1 MFGKP
6 DKMDV
11 RCHSDAEA
19 ARVSKNAHK
28 ESRESKGA
36 EGNLPA
42 AFLKEPQG
50 AFSASGAAE
59 DCNKSKSNS
68 AADPDYCRRI
78 LVRDAKGS
86 IREIILPK
94 GLDLDRPKRTRT
106 SFTAE
111 QLYRLEMEF
120 QRCQYVVGRERTE
133 LARQLNLSET
143 QVKVWFQN
151 RRTKQ
156 KKDQGKD
163 SELRSVVSETAAT
176 CSVLR
181 LLEQGRLLSPP
192 GLPALLP
199 PCATGALGSALR
211 GPSLPALGA
220 GAAAGSAAAA
230 AAAAAP
236 GPAGAAS
243 PHPPAV
249 GGAPGPGPAGP
260 GGLHAGAP
268 AAGHSLFSLPVPSLL
283 GSVASRL
290 SSAPLTMAGSLA
302 GNLQELS
309 ARYLSS
315 SAFEPYSR
323 TNNKEGAEKKAL
335 D

>member
-1 MFGKP
+1 MFGKQ

-11 RCHSDAEA
+11 RCNSEIETN
-19 ARVSKNAHK
+19 RVSKNGHK
-28 ESRESKGA
+28 ENKESKGSS
-36 EGNLPA
+36 EGNISTS
-42 AFLKEPQG
+42 FLKDQQG
-50 AFSASGAAE
+50 TFSASGVSE
-59 DCNKSKSNS
+59 DCSKNKSNS
-68 AADPDYCRRI
+68 ADPDYCRRI

-163 SELRSVVSETAAT
+163 SELKSVVSETAAT

-192 GLPALLP
+192 GLPSLLP
-199 PCATGALGSALR
+199 PCATGALGSSLR
-211 GPSLPALGA
+211 APSLASGT
-220 GAAAGSAAAA
+220 GGS
-230 AAAAAP
+230 
-236 GPAGAAS
+236 GSGTTGAS
-243 PHPPAV
+243 PHQPAV
-249 GGAPGPGPAGP
+249 STTAAGGPARPSPP
-260 GGLHAGAP
+260 GAHN
-268 AAGHSLFSLPVPSLL
+268 LFSLPVPTLL

-290 SSAPLTMAGSLA
+290 SSNPLAMAGSLA

-323 TNNKEGAEKKAL
+323 TANKEGAEKKAL

>member
-1 MFGKP
+1 MEVRYNQETEGTGLKNGLKKGKD
-6 DKMDV
+6 DKD
-11 RCHSDAEA
+11 SQGSL
-19 ARVSKNAHK
+19 SK
-28 ESRESKGA
+28 S
-36 EGNLPA
+36 
-42 AFLKEPQG
+42 FLKEQQDS
-50 AFSASGAAE
+50 FSPSGTVDNCE
-59 DCNKSKSNS
+59 KNRGSTR
-68 AADPDYCRRI
+68 DPDYCRRI

-86 IREIILPK
+86 IREIVLPK

-163 SELRSVVSETAAT
+163 SELRTVVSETAAT

-181 LLEQGRLLSPP
+181 LLEQGRLLTPP
-192 GLPALLP
+192 GLPGLLP
-199 PCATGALGSALR
+199 HCGNGTLGSALR
-211 GPSLPALGA
+211 PPSMAAASNGSS
-220 GAAAGSAAAA
+220 GGAAGSS
-230 AAAAAP
+230 P
-236 GPAGAAS
+236 PLPAINSSGTAGGLQGS
-243 PHPPAV
+243 PPA
-249 GGAPGPGPAGP
+249 
-260 GGLHAGAP
+260 
-268 AAGHSLFSLPVPSLL
+268 HSLFSFPMPSLL
-283 GSVASRL
+283 ATRISSNPL
-290 SSAPLTMAGSLA
+290 SMAGSLA

-323 TNNKEGAEKKAL
+323 TNSKEPTDKKIVE
-335 D
+335 

>member
-1 MFGKP
+1 MFGKQ

-11 RCHSDAEA
+11 RCNSELETN
-19 ARVSKNAHK
+19 RLSKNGHK
-28 ESRESKGA
+28 EGKESKSS
-36 EGNLPA
+36 EGNISNS
-42 AFLKEPQG
+42 FLKEPQG
-50 AFSASGAAE
+50 TFSASGVSE
-59 DCNKSKSNS
+59 DCGKNKSSS
-68 AADPDYCRRI
+68 ADPDYCRRI

-143 QVKVWFQN
+143 QVLKIQMYQWQKVKVWFQN

-163 SELRSVVSETAAT
+163 SEMKSVVSETAAT

-192 GLPALLP
+192 
-199 PCATGALGSALR
+199 
-211 GPSLPALGA
+211 
-220 GAAAGSAAAA
+220 
-230 AAAAAP
+230 
-236 GPAGAAS
+236 
-243 PHPPAV
+243 
-249 GGAPGPGPAGP
+249 
-260 GGLHAGAP
+260 
-268 AAGHSLFSLPVPSLL
+268 
-283 GSVASRL
+283 
-290 SSAPLTMAGSLA
+290 
-302 GNLQELS
+302 
-309 ARYLSS
+309 
-315 SAFEPYSR
+315 
-323 TNNKEGAEKKAL
+323 
-335 D
+335 

>member
-1 MFGKP
+1 
-6 DKMDV
+6 MDI
-11 RCHSDAEA
+11 RCSSDADA
-19 ARVSKNAHK
+19 ARLSKTLHQEGKGGPDTEGKLSK
-28 ESRESKGA
+28 EQRGTFSGTDSA
-36 EGNLPA
+36 EH
-42 AFLKEPQG
+42 
-50 AFSASGAAE
+50 
-59 DCNKSKSNS
+59 CTKSNALS
-68 AADPDYCRRI
+68 SDSDYCRRI

-192 GLPALLP
+192 GLPGLLP
-199 PCATGALGSALR
+199 PCATSALASALR
-211 GPSLPALGA
+211 VPSMASNSTGT
-220 GAAAGSAAAA
+220 GAAGT
-230 AAAAAP
+230 
-236 GPAGAAS
+236 S
-243 PHPPAV
+243 PHP
-249 GGAPGPGPAGP
+249 AGP
-260 GGLHAGAP
+260 PQPGLQASTP
-268 AAGHSLFSLPVPSLL
+268 GHGIFSLPVPSLL
-283 GSVASRL
+283 GTVASRL
-290 SSAPLTMAGSLA
+290 SSNPLAMAGSLA

-315 SAFEPYSR
+315 SAFEPYCR
-323 TNNKEGAEKKAL
+323 TGSKENLEKKAR

>member
-1 MFGKP
+1 MEVRYNQETEGKGLKNGLQKGK
-6 DKMDV
+6 DDTD
-11 RCHSDAEA
+11 SQGSL
-19 ARVSKNAHK
+19 SK
-28 ESRESKGA
+28 S
-36 EGNLPA
+36 
-42 AFLKEPQG
+42 FLKEQQDS
-50 AFSASGAAE
+50 FSPSGTVDNCE
-59 DCNKSKSNS
+59 KSRGSTG
-68 AADPDYCRRI
+68 DPDYCRRI

-163 SELRSVVSETAAT
+163 LELRSVVSETAAT

-181 LLEQGRLLSPP
+181 LLEQGRLLTPP
-192 GLPALLP
+192 SLTGILPH
-199 PCATGALGSALR
+199 CGSALR
-211 GPSLPALGA
+211 PPSMALASNSSSSSGGSTGTAGGSPPLPAISSSGSVA
-220 GAAAGSAAAA
+220 G
-230 AAAAAP
+230 
-236 GPAGAAS
+236 
-243 PHPPAV
+243 
-249 GGAPGPGPAGP
+249 
-260 GGLHAGAP
+260 
-268 AAGHSLFSLPVPSLL
+268 LFSFPMPSLL
-283 GSVASRL
+283 SGVANRMSSNPL
-290 SSAPLTMAGSLA
+290 SMAGSLA

-323 TNNKEGAEKKAL
+323 TNGKESMDKKIL
-335 D
+335 E

>member
-28 ESRESKGA
+28 ESRDSKGA

-50 AFSASGAAE
+50 AFSASGTVE

-199 PCATGALGSALR
+199 PCATSALGSALR

-230 AAAAAP
+230 AAAAP
-236 GPAGAAS
+236 GPTGAAS
-243 PHPPAV
+243 PHPPPV
-249 GGAPGPGPAGP
+249 GGAPGAGPAGP

-268 AAGHSLFSLPVPSLL
+268 AAGHGLFSLPVPSLL

-315 SAFEPYSR
+315 SAFEPYTR

>member
-1 MFGKP
+1 MFGKQ

-11 RCHSDAEA
+11 RCSSETEA
-19 ARVSKNAHK
+19 NRVSKNGHK
-28 ESRESKGA
+28 EGKESKGS
-36 EGNLPA
+36 EGNISTS
-42 AFLKEPQG
+42 FLKDQQG
-50 AFSASGAAE
+50 TFSASAATE
-59 DCNKSKSNS
+59 DCNKSKSS
-68 AADPDYCRRI
+68 SADPDYCRRI

-192 GLPALLP
+192 GLPGLLP

-211 GPSLPALGA
+211 GPGLAA
-220 GAAAGSAAAA
+220 GSGSAAAA
-230 AAAAAP
+230 AP
-236 GPAGAAS
+236 GGGGS
-243 PHPPAV
+243 PHPPAAS
-249 GGAPGPGPAGP
+249 GAAGP
-260 GGLHAGAP
+260 PPPAALHGAA
-268 AAGHSLFSLPVPSLL
+268 AAGHGLFGLPVPALL
-283 GSVASRL
+283 GSVAGRL
-290 SSAPLTMAGSLA
+290 SSAPLAVAGSLA

-323 TNNKEGAEKKAL
+323 TNNKESAEKKAL

>member
-1 MFGKP
+1 MEVRYNQETEAGMVLKNGLKDGKEGK
-6 DKMDV
+6 D
-11 RCHSDAEA
+11 SQGSL
-19 ARVSKNAHK
+19 SK
-28 ESRESKGA
+28 S
-36 EGNLPA
+36 
-42 AFLKEPQG
+42 FLKEQQES
-50 AFSASGAAE
+50 FSAAGTVESCEKSRANSG
-59 DCNKSKSNS
+59 
-68 AADPDYCRRI
+68 DPDYCRRI

-181 LLEQGRLLSPP
+181 LLEQGRLLTPP
-192 GLPALLP
+192 GLPGLLP
-199 PCATGALGSALR
+199 HCGGGGGGGGGALGSGLR
-211 GPSLPALGA
+211 GPSMGIIANNGSSSSSSSGTGGSPPLPAATSSGP
-220 GAAAGSAAAA
+220 AAAVLPGST
-230 AAAAAP
+230 P
-236 GPAGAAS
+236 THG
-243 PHPPAV
+243 
-249 GGAPGPGPAGP
+249 
-260 GGLHAGAP
+260 
-268 AAGHSLFSLPVPSLL
+268 LFSFPMPSLL
-283 GSVASRL
+283 GSVATRISSNPL
-290 SSAPLTMAGSLA
+290 SMAGSLA

-323 TNNKEGAEKKAL
+323 TNSKEAMDKKVL
-335 D
+335 E

>member
-1 MFGKP
+1 MFGKQ

-11 RCHSDAEA
+11 RCNSELETS
-19 ARVSKNAHK
+19 RLSKNGHK
-28 ESRESKGA
+28 EGKESKSS
-36 EGNLPA
+36 EGNISNS
-42 AFLKEPQG
+42 FLKEPQG
-50 AFSASGAAE
+50 TFSASGVSE
-59 DCNKSKSNS
+59 DCSKNKSSS
-68 AADPDYCRRI
+68 ADPDYCRRI

-163 SELRSVVSETAAT
+163 SEMKSVVSETAAT

-192 GLPALLP
+192 GLPGLLP
-199 PCATGALGSALR
+199 PCATSALGSALR
-211 GPSLPALGA
+211 APSLASRTGGSGSGTAGGSPHHPAVSS
-220 GAAAGSAAAA
+220 AAAG
-230 AAAAAP
+230 
-236 GPAGAAS
+236 PAHPS
-243 PHPPAV
+243 P
-249 GGAPGPGPAGP
+249 P
-260 GGLHAGAP
+260 GGHN
-268 AAGHSLFSLPVPSLL
+268 LFSLQVPTLL

-290 SSAPLTMAGSLA
+290 STNPLAMAGSLA

-323 TNNKEGAEKKAL
+323 TAGKESAEKKAL

>member
-1 MFGKP
+1 MEVRYNQETEGMGLKNGLKTGKD
-6 DKMDV
+6 DKD
-11 RCHSDAEA
+11 SQGSL
-19 ARVSKNAHK
+19 SK
-28 ESRESKGA
+28 S
-36 EGNLPA
+36 
-42 AFLKEPQG
+42 FLKEQQDS
-50 AFSASGAAE
+50 FSPSGTVDNCE
-59 DCNKSKSNS
+59 KNRGSTG
-68 AADPDYCRRI
+68 DPDYCRRI

-181 LLEQGRLLSPP
+181 LLEQGRLLTPP
-192 GLPALLP
+192 GLPGLLP
-199 PCATGALGSALR
+199 HCGSGALGSALR
-211 GPSLPALGA
+211 PSSMGMPNNNNNNGGSGSSSGGSTGTAGGSPPLPAVTSSGT
-220 GAAAGSAAAA
+220 
-230 AAAAAP
+230 
-236 GPAGAAS
+236 
-243 PHPPAV
+243 V
-249 GGAPGPGPAGP
+249 T
-260 GGLHAGAP
+260 GLQSSP
-268 AAGHSLFSLPVPSLL
+268 AAHSLFNFPMPTLL
-283 GSVASRL
+283 SGVASRIASNPL
-290 SSAPLTMAGSLA
+290 SIAGSLA

-323 TNNKEGAEKKAL
+323 TSGKESMDKKIL
-335 D
+335 E

>member
-1 MFGKP
+1 MEVRYNQETEGKGLKNGLQKGKD
-6 DKMDV
+6 DKD
-11 RCHSDAEA
+11 SQGSL
-19 ARVSKNAHK
+19 SK
-28 ESRESKGA
+28 S
-36 EGNLPA
+36 
-42 AFLKEPQG
+42 FLKEQQDS
-50 AFSASGAAE
+50 FSPSGTVDNCE
-59 DCNKSKSNS
+59 KSRGSTG
-68 AADPDYCRRI
+68 DPDYCRRI

-163 SELRSVVSETAAT
+163 LELRSVVSETAAT

-181 LLEQGRLLSPP
+181 LLEQGRLLTPP
-192 GLPALLP
+192 SLTGILPH
-199 PCATGALGSALR
+199 CGSALR
-211 GPSLPALGA
+211 PPSMALASNSSSSSSGGSTGTAGGSPPLPAISSSGSVA
-220 GAAAGSAAAA
+220 G
-230 AAAAAP
+230 
-236 GPAGAAS
+236 
-243 PHPPAV
+243 
-249 GGAPGPGPAGP
+249 
-260 GGLHAGAP
+260 
-268 AAGHSLFSLPVPSLL
+268 LFSFPMPSLL
-283 GSVASRL
+283 SGVANRMSSNPL
-290 SSAPLTMAGSLA
+290 SMAGSLA

-323 TNNKEGAEKKAL
+323 TNGKESMDKKIL
-335 D
+335 E

>member
-1 MFGKP
+1 MGKLFP
-6 DKMDV
+6 GLCFLCCLV
-11 RCHSDAEA
+11 TYALVGA
-19 ARVSKNAHK
+19 ALFSAIEGSPVLRPEDEEVFKAFLHK
-28 ESRESKGA
+28 LCDILECNGTVA
-36 EGNLPA
+36 EGKTQHLRKHLQTMNPEWLHQPEDWT
-42 AFLKEPQG
+42 FLS
-50 AFSASGAAE
+50 ALFFCCTVFST
-59 DCNKSKSNS
+59 
-68 AADPDYCRRI
+68 
-78 LVRDAKGS
+78 VDAKGS

-199 PCATGALGSALR
+199 PCAT
-211 GPSLPALGA
+211 
-220 GAAAGSAAAA
+220 
-230 AAAAAP
+230 
-236 GPAGAAS
+236 
-243 PHPPAV
+243 
-249 GGAPGPGPAGP
+249 
-260 GGLHAGAP
+260 AP
-268 AAGHSLFSLPVPSLL
+268 AAGHGLFSLPVPSLL

>member
-1 MFGKP
+1 MFGKQ

-11 RCHSDAEA
+11 RCNSESETN
-19 ARVSKNAHK
+19 RVSKNGAKESK
-28 ESRESKGA
+28 ESRGA
-36 EGNLPA
+36 EGNISTS
-42 AFLKEPQG
+42 FLKDQQG
-50 AFSASGAAE
+50 TFSASGAAE
-59 DCNKSKSNS
+59 DCNKSKSS
-68 AADPDYCRRI
+68 SADPDYCRRI

-192 GLPALLP
+192 GLPGLLP
-199 PCATGALGSALR
+199 PCATSALGSALR
-211 GPSLPALGA
+211 APSITSGTSGSGPGPAG
-220 GAAAGSAAAA
+220 GSPHAPPAVS
-230 AAAAAP
+230 AAAP
-236 GPAGAAS
+236 GPAQAAGLHPS
-243 PHPPAV
+243 PPA
-249 GGAPGPGPAGP
+249 GG
-260 GGLHAGAP
+260 HN
-268 AAGHSLFSLPVPSLL
+268 LFSLPVPTLL

-290 SSAPLTMAGSLA
+290 SSNPLTMAGSLA

-315 SAFEPYSR
+315 SAFEPYCRSS
-323 TNNKEGAEKKAL
+323 TKEGAEKSKPL

>member
-1 MFGKP
+1 MEVRYNQETEGMGLKNGLKKGKD
-6 DKMDV
+6 DKDSQGSM
-11 RCHSDAEA
+11 
-19 ARVSKNAHK
+19 SK
-28 ESRESKGA
+28 S
-36 EGNLPA
+36 
-42 AFLKEPQG
+42 FLKEQQDS
-50 AFSASGAAE
+50 FSPSGTVDNCE
-59 DCNKSKSNS
+59 KNRGSTG
-68 AADPDYCRRI
+68 DPDYCRRI

-181 LLEQGRLLSPP
+181 LLEQGRLLTPP
-192 GLPALLP
+192 GLPGLLP
-199 PCATGALGSALR
+199 HCGSALR
-211 GPSLPALGA
+211 PPSVAMASNGSSSSSNGGGGSGTAGGSPPLPAVTSSGTVA
-220 GAAAGSAAAA
+220 GLQSSAAA
-230 AAAAAP
+230 
-236 GPAGAAS
+236 
-243 PHPPAV
+243 
-249 GGAPGPGPAGP
+249 
-260 GGLHAGAP
+260 
-268 AAGHSLFSLPVPSLL
+268 HSLFSFPMPSLL
-283 GSVASRL
+283 GGVASRIPSNPL
-290 SSAPLTMAGSLA
+290 SMAGSLA

-323 TNNKEGAEKKAL
+323 TNGKEFMDKKIL
-335 D
+335 E

>member
-1 MFGKP
+1 M
-6 DKMDV
+6 
-11 RCHSDAEA
+11 
-19 ARVSKNAHK
+19 
-28 ESRESKGA
+28 
-36 EGNLPA
+36 
-42 AFLKEPQG
+42 
-50 AFSASGAAE
+50 
-59 DCNKSKSNS
+59 
-68 AADPDYCRRI
+68 
-78 LVRDAKGS
+78 
-86 IREIILPK
+86 
-94 GLDLDRPKRTRT
+94 
-106 SFTAE
+106 
-111 QLYRLEMEF
+111 
-120 QRCQYVVGRERTE
+120 
-133 LARQLNLSET
+133 
-143 QVKVWFQN
+143 KVWFQN

-211 GPSLPALGA
+211 GPNLPALGA
-220 GAAAGSAAAA
+220 GSAAGS

-249 GGAPGPGPAGP
+249 GGAPGTGPTGP

-268 AAGHSLFSLPVPSLL
+268 AAGHGLFSLPVPSLL

>member
-1 MFGKP
+1 
-6 DKMDV
+6 MDV

-19 ARVSKNAHK
+19 ARVSKSAHK
-28 ESRESKGA
+28 EGARESKGA
-36 EGNLPA
+36 EGTLPA

-50 AFSASGAAE
+50 AFPASGAAE
-59 DCNKSKSNS
+59 DCSKSKANA

-230 AAAAAP
+230 AAAAP
-236 GPAGAAS
+236 GPASAAAS

-268 AAGHSLFSLPVPSLL
+268 AAGHGLFSLPVPSLL

-323 TNNKEGAEKKAL
+323 TNNKEGAEKKAM

>member
-1 MFGKP
+1 MEVRYNQETEGKGLKNGLQKGKD
-6 DKMDV
+6 DKD
-11 RCHSDAEA
+11 SQGSL
-19 ARVSKNAHK
+19 SK
-28 ESRESKGA
+28 S
-36 EGNLPA
+36 
-42 AFLKEPQG
+42 FLKEQQDS
-50 AFSASGAAE
+50 FSPSGTVDNCE
-59 DCNKSKSNS
+59 KSRGSTG
-68 AADPDYCRRI
+68 DPDYCRRI

-163 SELRSVVSETAAT
+163 LELRSVVSETAAT

-181 LLEQGRLLSPP
+181 LLEQGRLLTPP
-192 GLPALLP
+192 GLTGILP
-199 PCATGALGSALR
+199 HCGSALR
-211 GPSLPALGA
+211 PPSMALASNSSSSSSSGGSTGTAGGSPPLPAISSSGTVA
-220 GAAAGSAAAA
+220 G
-230 AAAAAP
+230 
-236 GPAGAAS
+236 
-243 PHPPAV
+243 
-249 GGAPGPGPAGP
+249 
-260 GGLHAGAP
+260 
-268 AAGHSLFSLPVPSLL
+268 LFSFPMPSLL
-283 GSVASRL
+283 SGVANRMSSNPL
-290 SSAPLTMAGSLA
+290 SMAGSLA

-323 TNNKEGAEKKAL
+323 TNGKESMDKKIL
-335 D
+335 E

>member
-28 ESRESKGA
+28 ESRETKGA

-78 LVRDAKGS
+78 LVRVPAGTLEKVAAPLRLGA
-86 IREIILPK
+86 R
-94 GLDLDRPKRTRT
+94 RPLGTD
-106 SFTAE
+106 SHPSAPSD
-111 QLYRLEMEF
+111 YRLLGPFPRSQLWPGKAKEN
-120 QRCQYVVGRERTE
+120 GG
-133 LARQLNLSET
+133 LAADVSPS

-151 RRTKQ
+151 WRTKQ

-211 GPSLPALGA
+211 GLSLPSLGA
-220 GAAAGSAAAA
+220 GAAAGSARCRS
-230 AAAAAP
+230 
-236 GPAGAAS
+236 PASGLAGTES

-249 GGAPGPGPAGP
+249 GGAGPGSAGP
-260 GGLHAGAP
+260 GGLH
-268 AAGHSLFSLPVPSLL
+268 V
-283 GSVASRL
+283 
-290 SSAPLTMAGSLA
+290 SSAPLTMGSLTE
-302 GNLQELS
+302 NLQETLPP
-309 ARYLSS
+309 RYLSS

>member
-11 RCHSDAEA
+11 RCHSDTEA
-19 ARVSKNAHK
+19 ARVSKTAHK
-28 ESRESKGA
+28 ESREIKGA
-36 EGNLPA
+36 EGSLPA

-50 AFSASGAAE
+50 AFSASGASE

-68 AADPDYCRRI
+68 SADPDYCRRI

-199 PCATGALGSALR
+199 PC
-211 GPSLPALGA
+211 
-220 GAAAGSAAAA
+220 
-230 AAAAAP
+230 
-236 GPAGAAS
+236 
-243 PHPPAV
+243 
-249 GGAPGPGPAGP
+249 PGPAGP

-268 AAGHSLFSLPVPSLL
+268 AASHGLFSLPVPSLL

>member
-11 RCHSDAEA
+11 RCHSDTEA

-36 EGNLPA
+36 EGNLPS

-50 AFSASGAAE
+50 AFSASGAPE
-59 DCNKSKSNS
+59 DCNKSKGNS

-211 GPSLPALGA
+211 GPSLPA
-220 GAAAGSAAAA
+220 
-230 AAAAAP
+230 
-236 GPAGAAS
+236 
-243 PHPPAV
+243 
-249 GGAPGPGPAGP
+249 
-260 GGLHAGAP
+260 
-268 AAGHSLFSLPVPSLL
+268 AGHGLFSLPVPSLL

>member
-1 MFGKP
+1 MFGKQ

-11 RCHSDAEA
+11 RCSSETEA
-19 ARVSKNAHK
+19 NRVSKNGHK
-28 ESRESKGA
+28 EGKESKGS
-36 EGNLPA
+36 EGNISTS
-42 AFLKEPQG
+42 FLKDQQG
-50 AFSASGAAE
+50 TFSASAATE
-59 DCNKSKSNS
+59 DCNKSKSS
-68 AADPDYCRRI
+68 SADPDYCRRI

-192 GLPALLP
+192 GLPGLLP

-211 GPSLPALGA
+211 GPGLAA
-220 GAAAGSAAAA
+220 GSGSAAAA
-230 AAAAAP
+230 AAAAAA
-236 GPAGAAS
+236 PAGGS
-243 PHPPAV
+243 PHPPA
-249 GGAPGPGPAGP
+249 ASSAAGP
-260 GGLHAGAP
+260 PPPAALHGAA
-268 AAGHSLFSLPVPSLL
+268 AAGHGLFGLPVPALL
-283 GSVASRL
+283 GSVAGRL
-290 SSAPLTMAGSLA
+290 SSAPLAVAGSLA

-323 TNNKEGAEKKAL
+323 TNNKESAEKKAL

>member
-1 MFGKP
+1 MFGKR

-36 EGNLPA
+36 EGSLPA

-68 AADPDYCRRI
+68 TADPDYCRRI

-199 PCATGALGSALR
+199 PCATGAIGSALR
-211 GPSLPALGA
+211 GPNLPALGA
-220 GAAAGSAAAA
+220 GSAAGS

-249 GGAPGPGPAGP
+249 GGAPGTGPTGP

-268 AAGHSLFSLPVPSLL
+268 AAGHGLFSLPVPSLL

>member
-11 RCHSDAEA
+11 RCHSDTEA

-50 AFSASGAAE
+50 AFSASGAPE
-59 DCNKSKSNS
+59 DCNKSKGNS

-143 QVKVWFQN
+143 QANSEENNERFT
-151 RRTKQ
+151 RGI
-156 KKDQGKD
+156 KKKKKRKD
-163 SELRSVVSETAAT
+163 SASDKS
-176 CSVLR
+176 
-181 LLEQGRLLSPP
+181 GR
-192 GLPALLP
+192 GWLP
-199 PCATGALGSALR
+199 R
-211 GPSLPALGA
+211 G
-220 GAAAGSAAAA
+220 
-230 AAAAAP
+230 
-236 GPAGAAS
+236 
-243 PHPPAV
+243 
-249 GGAPGPGPAGP
+249 
-260 GGLHAGAP
+260 
-268 AAGHSLFSLPVPSLL
+268 
-283 GSVASRL
+283 
-290 SSAPLTMAGSLA
+290 
-302 GNLQELS
+302 
-309 ARYLSS
+309 
-315 SAFEPYSR
+315 
-323 TNNKEGAEKKAL
+323 
-335 D
+335 

>member
-1 MFGKP
+1 MFGKQ

-11 RCHSDAEA
+11 RCSSETEA
-19 ARVSKNAHK
+19 NRVSKNGHK
-28 ESRESKGA
+28 EGKESKGS
-36 EGNLPA
+36 EGNISTS
-42 AFLKEPQG
+42 FLKDQQG
-50 AFSASGAAE
+50 TFSASAATE
-59 DCNKSKSNS
+59 DCNKSKSS
-68 AADPDYCRRI
+68 SADPDYCRRI

-192 GLPALLP
+192 GLPGLLP

-211 GPSLPALGA
+211 GPGL
-220 GAAAGSAAAA
+220 AAGSGPAAA

-236 GPAGAAS
+236 SGGS
-243 PHPPAV
+243 PHPPAA
-249 GGAPGPGPAGP
+249 GSAAGP
-260 GGLHAGAP
+260 PPPATLHGAA
-268 AAGHSLFSLPVPSLL
+268 AAGHGLFGLPVPALL
-283 GSVASRL
+283 GSVAGRL
-290 SSAPLTMAGSLA
+290 SSAPLAVAGSLA

-323 TNNKEGAEKKAL
+323 TNNKESAEKKAL

>member
-1 MFGKP
+1 MEVRYNQETEGMGLKNGLKKGKD
-6 DKMDV
+6 DKDSQGSM
-11 RCHSDAEA
+11 
-19 ARVSKNAHK
+19 SK
-28 ESRESKGA
+28 S
-36 EGNLPA
+36 
-42 AFLKEPQG
+42 FLKEQQDS
-50 AFSASGAAE
+50 FSPSGTVDNCE
-59 DCNKSKSNS
+59 KNRGSTG
-68 AADPDYCRRI
+68 DPDYCRRI

-181 LLEQGRLLSPP
+181 LLEQGRLLTPP
-192 GLPALLP
+192 GLLP
-199 PCATGALGSALR
+199 HCGSALR
-211 GPSLPALGA
+211 PPSAAMASNGSSSSSNGGGGGTAGGSPPLPAVTSSGTVA
-220 GAAAGSAAAA
+220 GLQSSAAA
-230 AAAAAP
+230 
-236 GPAGAAS
+236 
-243 PHPPAV
+243 
-249 GGAPGPGPAGP
+249 
-260 GGLHAGAP
+260 
-268 AAGHSLFSLPVPSLL
+268 HSLFSFPMPSLL
-283 GSVASRL
+283 GGVASRIPSNPL
-290 SSAPLTMAGSLA
+290 SMAGSLA

-323 TNNKEGAEKKAL
+323 TNGKEFMDKKIL
-335 D
+335 E

>member
-1 MFGKP
+1 MFGKQ

-11 RCHSDAEA
+11 RCSSETEA
-19 ARVSKNAHK
+19 NRVSKNGHK
-28 ESRESKGA
+28 EGKESKGS
-36 EGNLPA
+36 EGNISTS
-42 AFLKEPQG
+42 FLKDQQG
-50 AFSASGAAE
+50 TFSASAATE
-59 DCNKSKSNS
+59 DCNKSKSS
-68 AADPDYCRRI
+68 SADPDYCRRI

-156 KKDQGKD
+156 KKDQSKD

-192 GLPALLP
+192 GLPGLLP
-199 PCATGALGSALR
+199 PCPAAALGSALR
-211 GPSLPALGA
+211 GPGLAA
-220 GAAAGSAAAA
+220 GSGTAAAAGGGSPHPPAAGSAAGPPPGAA
-230 AAAAAP
+230 LQ
-236 GPAGAAS
+236 GAGAA
-243 PHPPAV
+243 
-249 GGAPGPGPAGP
+249 GQ
-260 GGLHAGAP
+260 GLFG
-268 AAGHSLFSLPVPSLL
+268 LPVPALL
-283 GSVASRL
+283 GSVAGRL
-290 SSAPLTMAGSLA
+290 SSAPLAVAGSLA

-323 TNNKEGAEKKAL
+323 TGNKESAEKKAL

>member
-1 MFGKP
+1 
-6 DKMDV
+6 MDV
-11 RCHSDAEA
+11 RCHSDTEA

-28 ESRESKGA
+28 ESREIKGA
-36 EGNLPA
+36 EGSLPA

-50 AFSASGAAE
+50 AFSGSGASE

-68 AADPDYCRRI
+68 SADPDYCRRI

-211 GPSLPALGA
+211 GRTARGSTDCQPRSLQ
-220 GAAAGSAAAA
+220 
-230 AAAAAP
+230 
-236 GPAGAAS
+236 PAGAVAARLCRQPPVLRPVDDGWFAS
-243 PHPPAV
+243 REFARTLSP
-249 GGAPGPGPAGP
+249 
-260 GGLHAGAP
+260 
-268 AAGHSLFSLPVPSLL
+268 LPELL
-283 GSVASRL
+283 GLR
-290 SSAPLTMAGSLA
+290 
-302 GNLQELS
+302 
-309 ARYLSS
+309 
-315 SAFEPYSR
+315 
-323 TNNKEGAEKKAL
+323 AL
-335 D
+335 LPDQQ

>member
-1 MFGKP
+1 MFGKQ

-11 RCHSDAEA
+11 RCSSETEA
-19 ARVSKNAHK
+19 NRVSKNGHK
-28 ESRESKGA
+28 EGKESKGA
-36 EGNLPA
+36 EGNISTS
-42 AFLKEPQG
+42 FLKDQQG
-50 AFSASGAAE
+50 TFSASAATE
-59 DCNKSKSNS
+59 GCNKSKSS
-68 AADPDYCRRI
+68 SADPDYCRRI

-192 GLPALLP
+192 GLPGLLP

-211 GPSLPALGA
+211 GPGLAA
-220 GAAAGSAAAA
+220 GSGSAAAA
-230 AAAAAP
+230 AGP
-236 GPAGAAS
+236 GGGGS
-243 PHPPAV
+243 PHPPA
-249 GGAPGPGPAGP
+249 ASTAAGP
-260 GGLHAGAP
+260 PPPAALHGAA
-268 AAGHSLFSLPVPSLL
+268 AAGHGLFGLPVPALL
-283 GSVASRL
+283 GSVAGRL
-290 SSAPLTMAGSLA
+290 SSAPLAVAGSLA

-323 TNNKEGAEKKAL
+323 TNNKESAEKKAL

>member
-28 ESRESKGA
+28 ESRETKGA

-78 LVRDAKGS
+78 LVRGPAGPCRRLLS
-86 IREIILPK
+86 LGRLNAPRGAGPENSR
-94 GLDLDRPKRTRT
+94 RPQ
-106 SFTAE
+106 AAA
-111 QLYRLEMEF
+111 RLERPPVRNRF
-120 QRCQYVVGRERTE
+120 FLSPPLGALT
-133 LARQLNLSET
+133 RQTQLSEA
-143 QVKVWFQN
+143 VKVWFQN
-151 RRTKQ
+151 WRTKQ

-211 GPSLPALGA
+211 GLSLPSLGA
-220 GAAAGSAAAA
+220 GAAAGSARCRS
-230 AAAAAP
+230 
-236 GPAGAAS
+236 PASGLAGTES

-249 GGAPGPGPAGP
+249 GGAGPGSAGP
-260 GGLHAGAP
+260 GGLHA
-268 AAGHSLFSLPVPSLL
+268 
-283 GSVASRL
+283 
-290 SSAPLTMAGSLA
+290 
-302 GNLQELS
+302 
-309 ARYLSS
+309 
-315 SAFEPYSR
+315 
-323 TNNKEGAEKKAL
+323 
-335 D
+335 